1 MLWNLVSDSWKEKPA
16 TTLLHTSEIFDLLTF
31 LPKRRRSIGDRPTRK
46 TPAHGSITMQKK
58 SWDGPTALY
67 THMRKC
73 ILRVSRGEGGWRGT
87 VLKREDVAKLNGCI
101 QNTYTISYFDC
112 AFLNRILRNTIDS
125 QIIGTRVSMTNSFDV
140 QRQISV
146 GFSSFKRYPSLLKT
160 LSLSEKEIF
169 IYCRLIDAVKRIW
182 YCKQSIVKM
191 D

>member
-101 QNTYTISYFDC
+101 QNRYISDFMVLFWIVYKETQLIDKWLEQKRARQKSATY
-112 AFLNRILRNTIDS
+112 
-125 QIIGTRVSMTNSFDV
+125 
-140 QRQISV
+140 RQASLPV
-146 GFSSFKRYPSLLKT
+146 FPFKRYPSLLKM

-169 IYCRLIDAVKRIW
+169 IYCRLIDAVNGIW
-182 YCKQSIVKM
+182 YCKQSIVKV